1 MSSYSLYILR
11 CADDTYYTGI
21 ARDVDARLLQHEG
34 GTRGAK
40 YLRGRAP
47 FELVY
52 RCDAG
57 DRGAA
62 QRLEHRVKALD
73 RDAKQAL
80 IDGRLSV
87 SELQASGSASGSA

>member
-1 MSSYSLYILR
+1 MSNYTLYILR

-21 ARDVDARLLQHEG
+21 ARDVDARIKEHAS

-52 RCDAG
+52 VCDAG
-57 DRGAA
+57 DRSAA
-62 QRLEHRVKALD
+62 QGLEYRIKGLS
-73 RDAKQAL
+73 RDSKQAL
-80 IDGRLSV
+80 IDGRMSV
-87 SELQASGSASGSA
+87 NDLQASGSASAGT